1 VAKLP
6 WRRAEAAPSL
16 ARRPGAVE
24 SAPGAQTCSSL
35 RRVLERILKIE
46 KPEILD
52 LGPLCGASAVY
63 LAGRGA
69 RVSVE
74 EYQPPPPTPPRD
86 PAISSDKHP
95 PKVPI
100 TIEQNA
106 DRFDLVLVG
115 EQIDFVPPDRISD
128 FGAELRRV
136 LADGGYVLLF
146 ARNSEAKDDPAARR
160 PGRFRIIADD
170 RLLHEDS
177 GVPNRK
183 RWVHPTREIERALA
197 PLSIQGIHLQRN
209 QIREFLAQK
218 KSG

>member
-6 WRRAEAAPSL
+6 WRRAETVPSL
-16 ARRPGAVE
+16 ERRPGAVD

-35 RRVLERILKIE
+35 RRVLERILKLE

-63 LAGRGA
+63 LASRGA

-74 EYQPPPPTPPRD
+74 EFQPPPPTPPRD
-86 PAISSDKHP
+86 PAVSSDKQP
-95 PKVPI
+95 PKLPI
-100 TIEQNA
+100 KIEQDA
-106 DRFDLVLVG
+106 GRFDLVLVG
-115 EQIDFVPPDRISD
+115 EQFDFVPPDRISD
-128 FGAELRRV
+128 FGAELRRL
-136 LADGGYVLLF
+136 LAGGGYVLLF
-146 ARNSEAKDDPAARR
+146 ARNSDAKGDPAARR

-177 GVPNRK
+177 GGSNRK

-197 PLSIQGIHLQRN
+197 PLLIQGIHLQRN
-209 QIREFLAQK
+209 QLREFLAQNK
-218 KSG
+218 PG